1 MSEWVLDCWNNNYEG
16 ATDDGSARIDDSCA
30 RRVLRGGSWRDDHKH
45 ITVSSRGFY
54 DHDVR
59 YLYNGFRVALEIE

>member
-1 MSEWVLDCWNNNYEG
+1 
-16 ATDDGSARIDDSCA
+16 
-30 RRVLRGGSWRDDHKH
+30 VLRGGSWRDDHKH

-59 YLYNGFRVALEIE
+59 YLYNGFRVAMEIQ